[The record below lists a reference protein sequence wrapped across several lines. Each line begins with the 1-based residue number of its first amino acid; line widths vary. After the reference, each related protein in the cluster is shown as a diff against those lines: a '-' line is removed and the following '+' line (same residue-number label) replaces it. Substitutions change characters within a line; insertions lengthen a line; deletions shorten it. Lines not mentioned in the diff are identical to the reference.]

1 VAYWYNV
8 DSSKVEQDGETDPK
22 ANLLGP
28 FDTEDEARNALQ
40 HAAERTAAWDEQDKE
55 WNDDK

>member
-1 VAYWYNV
+1 MAYWYNV
-8 DSSKVEQDGETDPK
+8 DQSKVEQDGETDPK

-40 HAAERTAAWDEQDKE
+40 HAAEQTAAWDKADKE
-55 WNDDK
+55 WNDD